1 MTRSDNFPR
10 YDKEKGVVEWV
21 IDENNAAS
29 MASLFGGQYQEKEM
43 KWMVVLPM
51 PQGINLYLTEGDTV
65 RLFDDGNVDVVKA
78 QL

>member
-21 IDENNAAS
+21 IDENKAAS